1 MLELTTINTT
11 ELTNK
16 KLGTQLNTI
25 KKAVDT
31 GNNQQW
37 KIADAI
43 ATIVDD
49 ELFVDDFETEGNL
62 AKVLGMSRPNL
73 NKMKKASHYHKE
85 VEELNAF
92 TLTKVME
99 LLVIPQEEIVDF
111 LDGYMI
117 TPSSTCREVRE
128 AVSAWK
134 DDNVVADAEITDAE
148 DTEITDAEDADTNT
162 EITNNQNEAE
172 TEEAIDYINA
182 IEKIA
187 IKCTESQSDGYSQIM
202 RICEAIEETNESGTK
217 STFDAVLEMVDTLE
231 KAELIAI
238 KEYIEKRL

>member
-1 MLELTTINTT
+1 MLELTTINTM

-62 AKVLGMSRPNL
+62 AKVLGMSRSNL

-85 VEELNAF
+85 VEELNVF

-134 DDNVVADAEITDAE
+134 DDNVVADAKITDAE
-148 DTEITDAEDADTNT
+148 DVEDATD
-162 EITNNQNEAE
+162 ENESE
-172 TEEAIDYINA
+172 STVVDDS
-182 IEKIA
+182 
-187 IKCTESQSDGYSQIM
+187 TESSTSNTDDDALAQIKNL
-202 RICEAIEETNESGTK
+202 I
-217 STFDAVLEMVDTLE
+217 DTLNRD
-231 KAELIAI
+231 ELLAL

>member
-11 ELTNK
+11 ELANK
-16 KLGTQLNTI
+16 KLGTLLNAI

-99 LLVIPQEEIVDF
+99 LLVIPKEEIVDF

-134 DDNVVADAEITDAE
+134 DDNIVADAENAE
-148 DTEITDAEDADTNT
+148 NAKDEAD
-162 EITNNQNEAE
+162 ES
-172 TEEAIDYINA
+172 
-182 IEKIA
+182 
-187 IKCTESQSDGYSQIM
+187 TES
-202 RICEAIEETNESGTK
+202 
-217 STFDAVLEMVDTLE
+217 STSNNDNDTITSIKNLIDTMSRD
-231 KAELIAI
+231 ELLAL

>member
-1 MLELTTINTT
+1 MNELMTLNTT
-11 ELTNK
+11 ELSNK
-16 KLGTQLNTI
+16 KLGTQLNAI

-99 LLVIPQEEIVDF
+99 LLVIPKEEIVDF
-111 LDGYMI
+111 LDSYMI

-148 DTEITDAEDADTNT
+148 DAENV
-162 EITNNQNEAE
+162 
-172 TEEAIDYINA
+172 TEESEESTVVDEA
-182 IEKIA
+182 
-187 IKCTESQSDGYSQIM
+187 TESSTSNNDDDVLAQIKNM
-202 RICEAIEETNESGTK
+202 I
-217 STFDAVLEMVDTLE
+217 DTLNRD
-231 KAELIAI
+231 ELLEV

>member
-16 KLGTQLNTI
+16 KLGTQLNNI

-85 VEELNAF
+85 VAELNAF

-99 LLVIPQEEIVDF
+99 LLVIPKEEIVDF

-134 DDNVVADAEITDAE
+134 DDNIVADAEITDAE
-148 DTEITDAEDADTNT
+148 DAEDAEDAKD
-162 EITNNQNEAE
+162 EVEQESKEVDE
-172 TEEAIDYINA
+172 T
-182 IEKIA
+182 
-187 IKCTESQSDGYSQIM
+187 TESSTSNANDD
-202 RICEAIEETNESGTK
+202 AIAPIKN
-217 STFDAVLEMVDTLE
+217 MIDTLNRD
-231 KAELIAI
+231 ELLAL

>member
-1 MLELTTINTT
+1 MVELTTINTT

-16 KLGTQLNTI
+16 KLGTQLNNI

-73 NKMKKASHYHKE
+73 NKMKKASHYHNE
-85 VEELNAF
+85 VEELNNF

-99 LLVIPQEEIVDF
+99 LLIIPKEKIVEF
-111 LDGYMI
+111 LDDYMI

-134 DDNVVADAEITDAE
+134 DDNIVADAEITDAE
-148 DTEITDAEDADTNT
+148 DAEDS
-162 EITNNQNEAE
+162 
-172 TEEAIDYINA
+172 EEAKDEVEQESKVVDEESKQCDTPSAYFTILELV
-182 IEKIA
+182 EKLE
-187 IKCTESQSDGYSQIM
+187 ES
-202 RICEAIEETNESGTK
+202 
-217 STFDAVLEMVDTLE
+217 
-231 KAELIAI
+231 ELIAL

>member
-1 MLELTTINTT
+1 MLELTTINTM

-16 KLGTQLNTI
+16 KLGTQLNAI

-49 ELFVDDFETEGNL
+49 ELFIEDFETEGNL

-85 VEELNAF
+85 VEELNSF

-134 DDNVVADAEITDAE
+134 DDNIIVDASGVHSIESEITDTE
-148 DTEITDAEDADTNT
+148 DESTVVDDSTDSSTSNTDEDALAPIKNLIDTMNR
-162 EITNNQNEAE
+162 
-172 TEEAIDYINA
+172 D
-182 IEKIA
+182 
-187 IKCTESQSDGYSQIM
+187 
-202 RICEAIEETNESGTK
+202 
-217 STFDAVLEMVDTLE
+217 
-231 KAELIAI
+231 ELLAL

>member
-37 KIADAI
+37 KIADSI

-73 NKMKKASHYHKE
+73 NTMKKASHYHKE

-99 LLVIPQEEIVDF
+99 LLVIPKEEIVDF

-117 TPSSTCREVRE
+117 TPSSTCREVRD

-134 DDNVVADAEITDAE
+134 DDNIVADAEITDAE
-148 DTEITDAEDADTNT
+148 DATDE
-162 EITNNQNEAE
+162 NEYE
-172 TEEAIDYINA
+172 STVVDDS
-182 IEKIA
+182 
-187 IKCTESQSDGYSQIM
+187 TESSTSNSCEDTMSHIE
-202 RICEAIEETNESGTK
+202 RII
-217 STFDAVLEMVDTLE
+217 DTMNHD
-231 KAELIAI
+231 ELLAL

>member
-16 KLGTQLNTI
+16 KLGTQLNNI

-99 LLVIPQEEIVDF
+99 LLVIPKEQVVDF

-117 TPSSTCREVRE
+117 TPSSTVREVRE

-148 DTEITDAEDADTNT
+148 DAEGAEITDAEESTVVD
-162 EITNNQNEAE
+162 EA
-172 TEEAIDYINA
+172 
-182 IEKIA
+182 
-187 IKCTESQSDGYSQIM
+187 TES
-202 RICEAIEETNESGTK
+202 
-217 STFDAVLEMVDTLE
+217 STSNNDDDVLAPIKNLIDTLNRD
-231 KAELIAI
+231 ELLAL
-238 KEYIEKRL
+238 KEYIERWL

>member
-16 KLGTQLNTI
+16 KLGTQLNNI

-31 GNNQQW
+31 GNNQHW

-43 ATIVDD
+43 ATIVDND
-49 ELFVDDFETEGNL
+49 LFIDDFETEGNL

-85 VEELNAF
+85 VAELNAF

-99 LLVIPQEEIVDF
+99 LLVIPPEKIVEF
-111 LDGYMI
+111 LDDYMI

-128 AVSAWK
+128 AVSVWK
-134 DDNVVADAEITDAE
+134 DDNVVANAEITDAE
-148 DTEITDAEDADTNT
+148 STVVDDSTDSSTSNTNDDAIASIKNLIDTMNHD
-162 EITNNQNEAE
+162 
-172 TEEAIDYINA
+172 
-182 IEKIA
+182 
-187 IKCTESQSDGYSQIM
+187 
-202 RICEAIEETNESGTK
+202 
-217 STFDAVLEMVDTLE
+217 
-231 KAELIAI
+231 ELLAL
-238 KEYIEKRL
+238 KDYIEKRL

>member
-16 KLGTQLNTI
+16 KLGTQLNAI

-85 VEELNAF
+85 VEELNSF
-92 TLTKVME
+92 TLAKVME
-99 LLVIPQEEIVDF
+99 LLVIPKEEIVDF

-148 DTEITDAEDADTNT
+148 DTEITDAKESTVVD
-162 EITNNQNEAE
+162 EA
-172 TEEAIDYINA
+172 
-182 IEKIA
+182 
-187 IKCTESQSDGYSQIM
+187 TES
-202 RICEAIEETNESGTK
+202 
-217 STFDAVLEMVDTLE
+217 STSNNNDDTITSIKNLIDTMSRD
-231 KAELIAI
+231 ELLAL
-238 KEYIEKRL
+238 KEYIEKWL

>member
-73 NKMKKASHYHKE
+73 NKMKKASHYHRE

-99 LLVIPQEEIVDF
+99 LLVIPKEEVVAF
-111 LDGYMI
+111 LDDYMI
-117 TPSSTCREVRE
+117 TQSSTVREVRE

-134 DDNVVADAEITDAE
+134 EDNIVADAEITDAE
-148 DTEITDAEDADTNT
+148 DVTDEAGEESTVVDESTESSTSNNDEDALAPIKNLIDTMSRD
-162 EITNNQNEAE
+162 EL
-172 TEEAIDYINA
+172 
-182 IEKIA
+182 
-187 IKCTESQSDGYSQIM
+187 
-202 RICEAIEETNESGTK
+202 
-217 STFDAVLEMVDTLE
+217 LEL
-231 KAELIAI
+231 

>member
-16 KLGTQLNTI
+16 KLGTQLNNI

-43 ATIVDD
+43 ATICDD

-134 DDNVVADAEITDAE
+134 DDNIVADAEITDAE
-148 DTEITDAEDADTNT
+148 DAEDAEDEVEQESNVVD
-162 EITNNQNEAE
+162 
-172 TEEAIDYINA
+172 EEAKQCD
-182 IEKIA
+182 
-187 IKCTESQSDGYSQIM
+187 QP
-202 RICEAIEETNESGTK
+202 
-217 STFDAVLEMVDTLE
+217 STYDAVLEMVDTLE
-231 KAELIAI
+231 KDELIAL

>member
-16 KLGTQLNTI
+16 KLGTQLNAI

-85 VEELNAF
+85 VAELNAF

-99 LLVIPQEEIVDF
+99 LLVIPQKEIVDF

-134 DDNVVADAEITDAE
+134 DDNIVADAEITDAE
-148 DTEITDAEDADTNT
+148 DAEDGTN
-162 EITNNQNEAE
+162 
-172 TEEAIDYINA
+172 
-182 IEKIA
+182 EKESESTVVDES
-187 IKCTESQSDGYSQIM
+187 TES
-202 RICEAIEETNESGTK
+202 
-217 STFDAVLEMVDTLE
+217 STSNTDDDSLAPIKNLIDTMTRDELLEV
-231 KAELIAI
+231 

>member
-1 MLELTTINTT
+1 MVELTTINTT

-16 KLGTQLNTI
+16 KLGTQLNAI
-25 KKAVDT
+25 KKAVVT
-31 GNNQQW
+31 GDNLHW

-43 ATIVDD
+43 ATIIDD

-99 LLVIPQEEIVDF
+99 LLVIPKEEVVDF
-111 LDGYMI
+111 VDGYMI
-117 TPSSTCREVRE
+117 TPSSTVREVRE
-128 AVSAWK
+128 AVAAWK
-134 DDNVVADAEITDAE
+134 DDNIVADAEITDAE
-148 DTEITDAEDADTNT
+148 DAENVAD
-162 EITNNQNEAE
+162 EAE
-172 TEEAIDYINA
+172 S
-182 IEKIA
+182 
-187 IKCTESQSDGYSQIM
+187 ESKVVY
-202 RICEAIEETNESGTK
+202 EETNESDTP

-231 KAELIAI
+231 EAELIAL

>member
-16 KLGTQLNTI
+16 KLGTQLNAI

-73 NKMKKASHYHKE
+73 NKMKKASHYHRE

-99 LLVIPQEEIVDF
+99 LLVIPQDEIVDF

-117 TPSSTCREVRE
+117 TPSSTCRDVRE

-134 DDNVVADAEITDAE
+134 DDNIVADAEITDAE
-148 DTEITDAEDADTNT
+148 DAED
-162 EITNNQNEAE
+162 
-172 TEEAIDYINA
+172 
-182 IEKIA
+182 
-187 IKCTESQSDGYSQIM
+187 
-202 RICEAIEETNESGTK
+202 ETNENESE
-217 STFDAVLEMVDTLE
+217 STVVDESTESSTSNTDDDALAQIKNLIDTLNHE
-231 KAELIAI
+231 ELLAV

>member
-16 KLGTQLNTI
+16 KLGTQLNNI
-25 KKAVDT
+25 KKAIDT

-85 VEELNAF
+85 VEELHAF

-134 DDNVVADAEITDAE
+134 DDNIVVDAVGIHSIESEITDAE
-148 DTEITDAEDADTNT
+148 DTTDETREDTTEVDESNKSLTSNTDEDALAPIKNL
-162 EITNNQNEAE
+162 
-172 TEEAIDYINA
+172 ID
-182 IEKIA
+182 KM
-187 IKCTESQSDGYSQIM
+187 TRD
-202 RICEAIEETNESGTK
+202 
-217 STFDAVLEMVDTLE
+217 
-231 KAELIAI
+231 ELLAL

>member
-16 KLGTQLNTI
+16 KLSTQLNAI
-25 KKAVDT
+25 KKAVHT

-49 ELFVDDFETEGNL
+49 ELFIDDFETEGNL

-73 NKMKKASHYHKE
+73 NKMKNASHYHKE

-117 TPSSTCREVRE
+117 TPSSTCLEVRE

-134 DDNVVADAEITDAE
+134 DDNIVADAEITDAE
-148 DTEITDAEDADTNT
+148 DTEDADDAND
-162 EITNNQNEAE
+162 EVEQESKVVAE
-172 TEEAIDYINA
+172 ESKQCDTPSAYFTILKLVEKLEE
-182 IEKIA
+182 
-187 IKCTESQSDGYSQIM
+187 
-202 RICEAIEETNESGTK
+202 
-217 STFDAVLEMVDTLE
+217 
-231 KAELIAI
+231 AELIAL

>member
-11 ELTNK
+11 ELANK
-16 KLGTQLNTI
+16 KLGSQLNAI

-99 LLVIPQEEIVDF
+99 LLIIPQEEIVDF

-128 AVSAWK
+128 AVSIWK
-134 DDNVVADAEITDAE
+134 DDNIVADAEITDAE
-148 DTEITDAEDADTNT
+148 GAEGVEDSTN
-162 EITNNQNEAE
+162 EVEQDSK
-172 TEEAIDYINA
+172 AID
-182 IEKIA
+182 E
-187 IKCTESQSDGYSQIM
+187 ESIQCDTPSAYFTILELVDKL
-202 RICEAIEETNESGTK
+202 EE
-217 STFDAVLEMVDTLE
+217 
-231 KAELIAI
+231 AELIAL

>member
-16 KLGTQLNTI
+16 KLGTQLNAI

-49 ELFVDDFETEGNL
+49 ELFIDDFETEGNL
-62 AKVLGMSRPNL
+62 AKVLGMSRSNL

-99 LLVIPQEEIVDF
+99 LLVIPKEEIVDF

-134 DDNVVADAEITDAE
+134 DDNIIVDAAGIHSIESEITDAE
-148 DTEITDAEDADTNT
+148 DETDETNADTTVVDESNESSTSNT
-162 EITNNQNEAE
+162 
-172 TEEAIDYINA
+172 IN
-182 IEKIA
+182 
-187 IKCTESQSDGYSQIM
+187 
-202 RICEAIEETNESGTK
+202 EAIEPIMK
-217 STFDAVLEMVDTLE
+217 LIDTMTRD
-231 KAELIAI
+231 ELIAL

>member
-16 KLGTQLNTI
+16 KLGTQLNAI

-99 LLVIPQEEIVDF
+99 LLVIPQDEIVDF

-134 DDNVVADAEITDAE
+134 DDNIVADAEITDAE
-148 DTEITDAEDADTNT
+148 DAEDAEESTVVD
-162 EITNNQNEAE
+162 EA
-172 TEEAIDYINA
+172 
-182 IEKIA
+182 
-187 IKCTESQSDGYSQIM
+187 TES
-202 RICEAIEETNESGTK
+202 
-217 STFDAVLEMVDTLE
+217 STSNNYDDALTPIKNLIDTMSRD
-231 KAELIAI
+231 ELLAL

>member
-11 ELTNK
+11 ELANK
-16 KLGTQLNTI
+16 KLGTQLNAI

-99 LLVIPQEEIVDF
+99 LLIIPKEEVVDF

-117 TPSSTCREVRE
+117 TPSSTVREVRE

-134 DDNVVADAEITDAE
+134 DDNIVADAEITDAE
-148 DTEITDAEDADTNT
+148 DAEITDAEESTVVD
-162 EITNNQNEAE
+162 EA
-172 TEEAIDYINA
+172 
-182 IEKIA
+182 
-187 IKCTESQSDGYSQIM
+187 TES
-202 RICEAIEETNESGTK
+202 
-217 STFDAVLEMVDTLE
+217 STSNNDDDAFTSIKNLIDTMSRD
-231 KAELIAI
+231 ELLAL

>member
-73 NKMKKASHYHKE
+73 NKMKKASHYHRE

-92 TLTKVME
+92 TLIKVME
-99 LLVIPQEEIVDF
+99 LLVIPQDEIGDF

-134 DDNVVADAEITDAE
+134 DDNIVADAK
-148 DTEITDAEDADTNT
+148 ITDAEDAEDVEDAEDAKDTEDAKDAKDVTDEDGVESNT
-162 EITNNQNEAE
+162 SEYSLAEIKKM
-172 TEEAIDYINA
+172 IDLMNR
-182 IEKIA
+182 
-187 IKCTESQSDGYSQIM
+187 D
-202 RICEAIEETNESGTK
+202 
-217 STFDAVLEMVDTLE
+217 
-231 KAELIAI
+231 ELIEL
-238 KEYIEKRL
+238 KTYIERWL

>member
-16 KLGTQLNTI
+16 KLGTQLNAI

-49 ELFVDDFETEGNL
+49 ELFIDDFETEDNL

-73 NKMKKASHYHKE
+73 NKMKNASHYHKE

-134 DDNVVADAEITDAE
+134 DDNIVADAK
-148 DTEITDAEDADTNT
+148 ITDAEDA
-162 EITNNQNEAE
+162 EVEQES
-172 TEEAIDYINA
+172 EAIDEESTQCDAPSVYFTILELV
-182 IEKIA
+182 EK
-187 IKCTESQSDGYSQIM
+187 
-202 RICEAIEETNESGTK
+202 
-217 STFDAVLEMVDTLE
+217 LE
-231 KAELIAI
+231 KAELIEL
-238 KEYIEKRL
+238 KGYIEKRL

>member
-11 ELTNK
+11 ELANK
-16 KLGTQLNTI
+16 KLGEQLNTI

-85 VEELNAF
+85 VAELNAF

-99 LLVIPQEEIVDF
+99 LLVIPQDEVVDF

-134 DDNVVADAEITDAE
+134 DDNIVADAEITDAE
-148 DTEITDAEDADTNT
+148 DAENAEDAND
-162 EITNNQNEAE
+162 EVEQESK
-172 TEEAIDYINA
+172 AIDEESKQCDISSAYSTILELV
-182 IEKIA
+182 EKL
-187 IKCTESQSDGYSQIM
+187 
-202 RICEAIEETNESGTK
+202 EE
-217 STFDAVLEMVDTLE
+217 
-231 KAELIAI
+231 AELIAL

>member
-16 KLGTQLNTI
+16 KLGTQLNNI

-99 LLVIPQEEIVDF
+99 LLVIPKEEVVDF

-117 TPSSTCREVRE
+117 TPSSTVREVRE

-148 DTEITDAEDADTNT
+148 EVTDEVGEEYTVVD
-162 EITNNQNEAE
+162 EA
-172 TEEAIDYINA
+172 
-182 IEKIA
+182 
-187 IKCTESQSDGYSQIM
+187 TES
-202 RICEAIEETNESGTK
+202 
-217 STFDAVLEMVDTLE
+217 STSNTDDDALAPIKNLIDTLNRDE
-231 KAELIAI
+231 LLELKA
-238 KEYIEKRL
+238 YIERWL

>member
-73 NKMKKASHYHKE
+73 NKMKKASHYHNE

-134 DDNVVADAEITDAE
+134 DDNIVADAKITDAE
-148 DTEITDAEDADTNT
+148 DEEDAE
-162 EITNNQNEAE
+162 
-172 TEEAIDYINA
+172 EEVEQESKAID
-182 IEKIA
+182 E
-187 IKCTESQSDGYSQIM
+187 ESTQCD
-202 RICEAIEETNESGTK
+202 TP
-217 STFDAVLEMVDTLE
+217 STYFTILEMVDTLE
-231 KAELIAI
+231 KAELIEL

>member
-16 KLGTQLNTI
+16 KLGTQLNNI

-99 LLVIPQEEIVDF
+99 LLVIPQDEIVNF

-134 DDNVVADAEITDAE
+134 DDNIVADAKITDTE
-148 DTEITDAEDADTNT
+148 DEEDAEEEVEQESKTIDEESTQCDTPSAYFT
-162 EITNNQNEAE
+162 ILELV
-172 TEEAIDYINA
+172 
-182 IEKIA
+182 EK
-187 IKCTESQSDGYSQIM
+187 
-202 RICEAIEETNESGTK
+202 
-217 STFDAVLEMVDTLE
+217 LE
-231 KAELIAI
+231 KAELIEL

>member
-25 KKAVDT
+25 KNAVDT

-111 LDGYMI
+111 LDGYMV

-134 DDNVVADAEITDAE
+134 DDNIVADAEITDAE
-148 DTEITDAEDADTNT
+148 DAED
-162 EITNNQNEAE
+162 
-172 TEEAIDYINA
+172 
-182 IEKIA
+182 
-187 IKCTESQSDGYSQIM
+187 
-202 RICEAIEETNESGTK
+202 ETNENESEPTVVDE
-217 STFDAVLEMVDTLE
+217 STESSTSNTSEDSLAEIKKMIDLMNRDELLEL
-231 KAELIAI
+231 
-238 KEYIEKRL
+238 KEYIDKRL

>member
-16 KLGTQLNTI
+16 KLGTQLNAI

-73 NKMKKASHYHKE
+73 NKMKKASHYHRE

-99 LLVIPQEEIVDF
+99 LLVIPKEEIVDF
-111 LDGYMI
+111 LDGYMV

-134 DDNVVADAEITDAE
+134 DDNVVVDAKITDAE
-148 DTEITDAEDADTNT
+148 DSEYAKDETDETSADTTADDESNESSASNT
-162 EITNNQNEAE
+162 
-172 TEEAIDYINA
+172 IN
-182 IEKIA
+182 
-187 IKCTESQSDGYSQIM
+187 
-202 RICEAIEETNESGTK
+202 EAIEPVIK
-217 STFDAVLEMVDTLE
+217 LIDTMTRD
-231 KAELIAI
+231 ELLAL

>member
-11 ELTNK
+11 ELANK
-16 KLGTQLNTI
+16 KLGTQLNNI

-134 DDNVVADAEITDAE
+134 DDNIVADAEITDAE
-148 DTEITDAEDADTNT
+148 DAEDVND
-162 EITNNQNEAE
+162 EVVQESK
-172 TEEAIDYINA
+172 AIDEESKA
-182 IEKIA
+182 IDEESTQCDTPSAYFTILELVEKLE
-187 IKCTESQSDGYSQIM
+187 ES
-202 RICEAIEETNESGTK
+202 
-217 STFDAVLEMVDTLE
+217 
-231 KAELIAI
+231 ELIAL

>member
-134 DDNVVADAEITDAE
+134 DDNIVADAEITDAE
-148 DTEITDAEDADTNT
+148 DAEDAEDEVDK
-162 EITNNQNEAE
+162 EAAEVDE
-172 TEEAIDYINA
+172 T
-182 IEKIA
+182 
-187 IKCTESQSDGYSQIM
+187 TESSTSN
-202 RICEAIEETNESGTK
+202 TNE
-217 STFDAVLEMVDTLE
+217 DALAPIKNLIDTMNRDELLEV
-231 KAELIAI
+231 

>member
-16 KLGTQLNTI
+16 KLSTQLNAI

-73 NKMKKASHYHKE
+73 NKMKKASHYHNE
-85 VEELNAF
+85 VAELNAF

-134 DDNVVADAEITDAE
+134 DDNIVADAEITDAE
-148 DTEITDAEDADTNT
+148 DAEDAEDAVEQESKEVD
-162 EITNNQNEAE
+162 ES
-172 TEEAIDYINA
+172 
-182 IEKIA
+182 
-187 IKCTESQSDGYSQIM
+187 TESSASNTDDDALAQIKNL
-202 RICEAIEETNESGTK
+202 I
-217 STFDAVLEMVDTLE
+217 DTMNHD
-231 KAELIAI
+231 ELLAL

>member
-49 ELFVDDFETEGNL
+49 EFFVDDFETEGNL

-99 LLVIPQEEIVDF
+99 LLVIPQEKIVDF

-117 TPSSTCREVRE
+117 TPSSTVREVRE

-134 DDNVVADAEITDAE
+134 DDNIVADAEITDAE
-148 DTEITDAEDADTNT
+148 DVENTDAEESTVVEDST
-162 EITNNQNEAE
+162 ESSTSN
-172 TEEAIDYINA
+172 IDYDA
-182 IEKIA
+182 LAE
-187 IKCTESQSDGYSQIM
+187 IKKMIDLMNRDEL
-202 RICEAIEETNESGTK
+202 
-217 STFDAVLEMVDTLE
+217 LEL
-231 KAELIAI
+231 
-238 KEYIEKRL
+238 KEYIERWL

>member
-11 ELTNK
+11 ELANK
-16 KLGTQLNTI
+16 KLGAQLNTI

-111 LDGYMI
+111 LDGYMV

-134 DDNVVADAEITDAE
+134 DDNIVADAKITDAE
-148 DTEITDAEDADTNT
+148 NAED
-162 EITNNQNEAE
+162 
-172 TEEAIDYINA
+172 
-182 IEKIA
+182 
-187 IKCTESQSDGYSQIM
+187 
-202 RICEAIEETNESGTK
+202 ETNENESE
-217 STFDAVLEMVDTLE
+217 STVVDEYTDSSTSNTEDDALAPIKNLIDTLNRD
-231 KAELIAI
+231 ELLEV

>member
-85 VEELNAF
+85 VAELNAF

-134 DDNVVADAEITDAE
+134 DDNIVADAEITDAE
-148 DTEITDAEDADTNT
+148 DAEDKTN
-162 EITNNQNEAE
+162 
-172 TEEAIDYINA
+172 
-182 IEKIA
+182 EKESESTVVDES
-187 IKCTESQSDGYSQIM
+187 TES
-202 RICEAIEETNESGTK
+202 
-217 STFDAVLEMVDTLE
+217 STLNTDDDSLAPIKNLIDTMSRD
-231 KAELIAI
+231 ELLAL